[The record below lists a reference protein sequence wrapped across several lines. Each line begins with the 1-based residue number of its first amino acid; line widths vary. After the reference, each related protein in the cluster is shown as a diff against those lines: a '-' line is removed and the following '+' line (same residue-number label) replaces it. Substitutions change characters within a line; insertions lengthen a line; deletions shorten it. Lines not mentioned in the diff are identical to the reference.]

1 MIGTDKAPS
10 SVRDQIFDHQS
21 NAVRY
26 YLDREIRFNTQAA
39 FLDRPSDEVVQKLAR
54 LMTLTVDPSAP
65 TGLSDEL
72 SKKLA
77 NSKRVVRLSSKS
89 KRLTAKIRA
98 KYGPVKHAPREDPWV
113 KEKKDVDAALHR
125 EKTNRR
131 SRMVDKARKRH
142 FRNADTDTLEAQFAD
157 TAISASAKDAELTR
171 PLKYNI
177 PERDVVIRLT
187 CEPVTD
193 LTDREKHVRSIEAI
207 KARAALCRRQESQ
220 RRGRP
225 RSTFKPKELMNP
237 PEGLAEDS
245 EEDTTDYFPLI
256 CRPTQCPFCLGEERK
271 SYEDRTFEYC
281 RPNKM
286 MEHVQEAHLRKYA
299 SNDEI
304 NCEHPTC
311 KANSLTLP
319 SVMAFKR
326 HTAKVHQINLR
337 A

>member
-1 MIGTDKAPS
+1 
-10 SVRDQIFDHQS
+10 
-21 NAVRY
+21 
-26 YLDREIRFNTQAA
+26 
-39 FLDRPSDEVVQKLAR
+39 
-54 LMTLTVDPSAP
+54 MTLTVDPSAP

-98 KYGPVKHAPREDPWV
+98 KYGPVKNAPREDPWV
-113 KEKKDVDAALHR
+113 KKKKDVDAALHR
-125 EKTNRR
+125 ERTNRR

-225 RSTFKPKELMNP
+225 RSTFKPKELMNSS
-237 PEGLAEDS
+237 EGLAKDS

-286 MEHVQEAHLRKYA
+286 MEHVHKAHLRKYA

-304 NCEHPTC
+304 D
-311 KANSLTLP
+311 L
-319 SVMAFKR
+319 
-326 HTAKVHQINLR
+326 HTQ
-337 A
+337 

>member
-1 MIGTDKAPS
+1 
-10 SVRDQIFDHQS
+10 
-21 NAVRY
+21 
-26 YLDREIRFNTQAA
+26 
-39 FLDRPSDEVVQKLAR
+39 
-54 LMTLTVDPSAP
+54 MTLLIQQNVFHQGF
-65 TGLSDEL
+65 TGH
-72 SKKLA
+72 
-77 NSKRVVRLSSKS
+77 V
-89 KRLTAKIRA
+89 
-98 KYGPVKHAPREDPWV
+98 YF
-113 KEKKDVDAALHR
+113 ALQCDI
-125 EKTNRR
+125 R
-131 SRMVDKARKRH
+131 SRKPYAVSEDS
-142 FRNADTDTLEAQFAD
+142 FSIEPDSLFDG
-157 TAISASAKDAELTR
+157 S
-171 PLKYNI
+171 
-177 PERDVVIRLT
+177 T

-193 LTDREKHVRSIEAI
+193 LTDREKHIRRIEAI

-237 PEGLAEDS
+237 PEDLAEDS

-286 MEHVQEAHLRKYA
+286 MEHVQKAHLRKYA

-319 SVMAFKR
+319 SVMAFKS
-326 HTAKVHQINLR
+326 HTAKVHQITLR